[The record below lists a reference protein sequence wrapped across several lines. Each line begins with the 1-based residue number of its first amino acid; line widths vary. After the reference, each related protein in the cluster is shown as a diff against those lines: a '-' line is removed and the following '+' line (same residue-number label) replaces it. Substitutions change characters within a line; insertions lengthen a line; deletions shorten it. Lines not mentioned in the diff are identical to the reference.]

1 MTTPLH
7 VLILEDCIMDAELMV
22 HELRRAGFD
31 PQWQRVETEADFL
44 AHLDQKL
51 DIILADYSLPQ
62 FDAQRALEHLNQR
75 GLDVPFIIV
84 SGCIGEER
92 AVECMKSG
100 ATDYLLKDRLTRL
113 GQAVRKG
120 LEERLLRDDRQRVEE
135 QLTHNAFHDTLTG
148 LPNRAL
154 FLDRTQRCFH
164 QMERRGGYLFA
175 VLSVDL
181 DGFQTINASFGQPA
195 GDKVLIEIAERL
207 VQKVRSGDTV
217 ARLGGDEFALLLDDV
232 KDMRNALRVA
242 ERLQAELAKPFLVDG
257 REVLTSASVG
267 IAAGTST
274 YKRSADALRDAG
286 TAMARA
292 KRLGPGQIAVFD
304 IRMHTQA
311 VTRLKLETDLRRAA
325 DRQEFLLYYQPVVS
339 LQSGRIVGFE
349 ALLRWQHPER
359 GLISPG
365 ESLPVAE
372 EIGLLIPIGKWVL
385 QNASRQLRAWQVEF
399 PVAPP
404 LSMSV
409 NLSCKQFLQSGE
421 LLTIVDET
429 LKATGLDPRSL
440 ALEVTETVMMENAEA
455 ALATLAQLKDRQLR
469 ISIDDFGTGYSSL
482 SYLQRLP
489 IDNLKIDQSFVA
501 QMKPAGESLE
511 IVRSIITLAHSLGKL
526 VIAEGV
532 ETGEQL
538 ALLRSLGCEYGQGYF
553 FSKPLETEAAGKLAH
568 LLLAPNLEDPSC
580 RKITCAMYL
589 SRKP

>member
-1 MTTPLH
+1 
-7 VLILEDCIMDAELMV
+7 VLILEDREEDAELMV

-31 PQWQRVETEADFL
+31 PQWQRVDTEGDFL
-44 AHLDQKL
+44 AHLNQEL
-51 DIILADYSLPQ
+51 DVVLADYSLPQ
-62 FDAQRALEHLNQR
+62 FDAQRALEHLKKR

-92 AVECMKSG
+92 AVECMKYG

-113 GQAVRKG
+113 GQAVRKAVD
-120 LEERLLRDDRQRVEE
+120 EKRRRDDRHRVEE
-135 QLTHNAFHDTLTG
+135 QLVHNSFHDALTG

-154 FLDRTQRCFH
+154 FLDRAQRCLH
-164 QMERRGGYLFA
+164 QMERREGYLFA
-175 VLSVDL
+175 VLAVDL
-181 DGFQTINASFGQPA
+181 DGFQAINASFGQPA
-195 GDKVLIEIAERL
+195 VDKVLIEIGERL
-207 VQKVRSGDTV
+207 VGKVRFGDTV

-232 KDMRNALRVA
+232 KDVSNALRVA
-242 ERLQAELAKPFLVDG
+242 ERLQEGLAKPFLVDG
-257 REVLTSASVG
+257 REILTSASVG
-267 IAAGTST
+267 IASSIRT
-274 YKRSADALRDAG
+274 YKRSDDALRDAG

-292 KRLGPGQIAVFD
+292 KRLGPGQVAVFD

-311 VTRLKLETDLRRAA
+311 VTRLKLETDLRRAS

-339 LQSGRIVGFE
+339 LQSGRITGFE
-349 ALLRWQHPER
+349 ALLRWQHPQR

-365 ESLPVAE
+365 ESLLIAE
-372 EIGLLIPIGKWVL
+372 EIGLLIPIGQWVL
-385 QNASRQLRAWQVEF
+385 QNASQQLRAWQVEF

-421 LLTIVDET
+421 LLTIIDET
-429 LKATGLDPRSL
+429 LKVTGLDPCSL
-440 ALEVTETVMMENAEA
+440 ALEVTETVMMENAEV

-489 IDNLKIDQSFVA
+489 VDNLKIDQSFVA
-501 QMKPAGESLE
+501 HMKPAGESLE
-511 IVRSIITLAHSLGKL
+511 IVRGIITLAHSLGKQ

-538 ALLRSLGCEYGQGYF
+538 ALLRSLECDYGQGYL
-553 FSKPLETEAAGKLAH
+553 FSEPMEPEAARKLMA
-568 LLLAPNLEDPSC
+568 AA
-580 RKITCAMYL
+580 RTW
-589 SRKP
+589 

>member
-1 MTTPLH
+1 MVTTPLH
-7 VLILEDCIMDAELMV
+7 VLILEDREQDAELMV

-31 PQWQRVETEADFL
+31 PQWQRVDTEADFL
-44 AHLDQKL
+44 AQLNQELDVV
-51 DIILADYSLPQ
+51 LADYSLPQ
-62 FDAQRALEHLNQR
+62 FDAQRALEHLKKR

-92 AVECMKSG
+92 AVECMKYG

-113 GQAVRKG
+113 GQAVRKAVD
-120 LEERLLRDDRQRVEE
+120 EKRLRDDRHRVEE
-135 QLTHNAFHDTLTG
+135 QLVHNSFHDALTG

-154 FLDRTQRCFH
+154 FLDRAQRCLH
-164 QMERRGGYLFA
+164 QMERREGYLFA
-175 VLSVDL
+175 VLAVDL
-181 DGFQTINASFGQPA
+181 DGFQAINASFGQPA
-195 GDKVLIEIAERL
+195 VDKVLIEIGERL
-207 VQKVRSGDTV
+207 VGKVRFGDTV

-232 KDMRNALRVA
+232 KDVSNALRVA
-242 ERLQAELAKPFLVDG
+242 ERLQEGLAKPFLVDG
-257 REVLTSASVG
+257 REILTSASVG
-267 IAAGTST
+267 IASSIRT
-274 YKRSADALRDAG
+274 YKRSDDALRDAG

-292 KRLGPGQIAVFD
+292 KRLGPGQVAVFD

-311 VTRLKLETDLRRAA
+311 VTRLKLETDLRRAS

-339 LQSGRIVGFE
+339 LQSGRITGFE
-349 ALLRWQHPER
+349 ALLRWQHPQR

-365 ESLPVAE
+365 ESLLIAE
-372 EIGLLIPIGKWVL
+372 EIGLLIPIGQWVL
-385 QNASRQLRAWQVEF
+385 QNASQQLRAWQVEF

-421 LLTIVDET
+421 LLTIIDET
-429 LKATGLDPRSL
+429 LKVTGLDPCSL
-440 ALEVTETVMMENAEA
+440 ALEVTETVMMENAEV

-489 IDNLKIDQSFVA
+489 VDNLKIDQSFVA
-501 QMKPAGESLE
+501 HMKPAGESLE
-511 IVRSIITLAHSLGKL
+511 IVRGIITLAHSLGKQ

-538 ALLRSLGCEYGQGYF
+538 TLLRSLECDYGQGYL
-553 FSKPLETEAAGKLAH
+553 FSEPMEPEAARKLMAD
-568 LLLAPNLEDPSC
+568 A
-580 RKITCAMYL
+580 RTW
-589 SRKP
+589 

>member
-1 MTTPLH
+1 
-7 VLILEDCIMDAELMV
+7 MV

-31 PQWQRVETEADFL
+31 PQWQRVDTEGDFL
-44 AHLDQKL
+44 AHLNQEL
-51 DIILADYSLPQ
+51 DVVLADYSLPQ
-62 FDAQRALEHLNQR
+62 FDAQRALEHLKKR

-92 AVECMKSG
+92 AVECMKYG

-113 GQAVRKG
+113 GQAVRKAVD
-120 LEERLLRDDRQRVEE
+120 EKRLRDDRHRVEE
-135 QLTHNAFHDTLTG
+135 ELVHNSFHDALTG

-154 FLDRTQRCFH
+154 FMDRAQRCLH
-164 QMERRGGYLFA
+164 QMERREGYLFA
-175 VLSVDL
+175 VLAVDL
-181 DGFQTINASFGQPA
+181 DGFQAINASFGQPA
-195 GDKVLIEIAERL
+195 GDKVLIEIGERL
-207 VQKVRSGDTV
+207 VGKVRFGDTV

-232 KDMRNALRVA
+232 KYVSNALRVA
-242 ERLQAELAKPFLVDG
+242 ERLQEGLAKPFLVDG
-257 REVLTSASVG
+257 REILTSASVG
-267 IAAGTST
+267 IASSIKT
-274 YKRSADALRDAG
+274 YKRSDDALRDAG

-292 KRLGPGQIAVFD
+292 KRLGPGQVAVFD

-349 ALLRWQHPER
+349 ALLRWQHPQR

-365 ESLPVAE
+365 ESLLIAE
-372 EIGLLIPIGKWVL
+372 EIGLLIPIGQWVL
-385 QNASRQLRAWQVEF
+385 QNASQQLRAWQVEF

-421 LLTIVDET
+421 LLTIIDET
-429 LKATGLDPRSL
+429 LKVTGLDPRSL
-440 ALEVTETVMMENAEA
+440 ALEVTETVMMENAEV

-489 IDNLKIDQSFVA
+489 VDNLKIDQSFVA
-501 QMKPAGESLE
+501 HMKPAGESLE
-511 IVRSIITLAHSLGKL
+511 IVRGIITLAHSLGKQ

-538 ALLRSLGCEYGQGYF
+538 ALLRSLECDYGQGYL
-553 FSKPLETEAAGKLAH
+553 FSEPMEPEAARKLMAD
-568 LLLAPNLEDPSC
+568 A
-580 RKITCAMYL
+580 RTW
-589 SRKP
+589 

>member
-31 PQWQRVETEADFL
+31 PQWQRVDTEADFL

-62 FDAQRALEHLNQR
+62 FDARRALEHLNQR

-113 GQAVRKG
+113 GQAVRKAVD
-120 LEERLLRDDRQRVEE
+120 EKRLRDDRHRVEE
-135 QLTHNAFHDTLTG
+135 QLVHNSFHDALTG

-154 FLDRTQRCFH
+154 FLDRAQRCLH
-164 QMERRGGYLFA
+164 QMERREGYLFA
-175 VLSVDL
+175 VLAVDM
-181 DGFQTINASFGQPA
+181 DGFQAINASFGQPA
-195 GDKVLIEIAERL
+195 GDKVLIEIGQRL
-207 VQKVRSGDTV
+207 VGKVRFGDTV

-232 KDMRNALRVA
+232 KDVSNALRVA
-242 ERLQAELAKPFLVDG
+242 ERLQEELAKPFLVDG
-257 REVLTSASVG
+257 REILTSASVG
-267 IAAGTST
+267 IASSTRT
-274 YKRSADALRDAG
+274 YKGSDDALRDAG

-292 KRLGPGQIAVFD
+292 KRLGPGQVAVFD

-311 VTRLKLETDLRRAA
+311 VTRLKLETDLRLAA

-339 LQSGRIVGFE
+339 LQSGCLAGFE
-349 ALLRWQHPER
+349 ALLRWQHPQR
-359 GLISPG
+359 GLILPG
-365 ESLPVAE
+365 ECILVAE
-372 EIGLLIPIGKWVL
+372 EIGLLIPIGQWVL
-385 QNASRQLRAWQVEF
+385 QNASQQLRAWQMEF
-399 PVAPP
+399 PVATP

-429 LKATGLDPRSL
+429 LKATGLDPCNL
-440 ALEVTETVMMENAEA
+440 ALEVTETVVMENVEA
-455 ALATLAQLKDRQLR
+455 ALATLAQLRDRQLR

-501 QMKPAGESLE
+501 HMKPEAESLE
-511 IVRSIITLAHSLGKL
+511 IVRSIITLAHSLGKQ

-553 FSKPLETEAAGKLAH
+553 FSKPLETEAAGKLIAD
-568 LLLAPNLEDPSC
+568 A
-580 RKITCAMYL
+580 RTW
-589 SRKP
+589 

>member
-31 PQWQRVETEADFL
+31 PKWQRVETEADFL

-325 DRQEFLLYYQPVVS
+325 DRQEFLLHYQPVVS

-372 EIGLLIPIGKWVL
+372 EIGLLIPLGKWVL

-440 ALEVTETVMMENAEA
+440 AFEVTETVMMENAEA
-455 ALATLAQLKDRQLR
+455 ALATLGQLKDRQLR

-538 ALLRSLGCEYGQGYF
+538 ALLRSLGCEFGQGYF
-553 FSKPLETEAAGKLAH
+553 FSKPLETEAAGKLIAD
-568 LLLAPNLEDPSC
+568 A
-580 RKITCAMYL
+580 RTW
-589 SRKP
+589 

>member
-325 DRQEFLLYYQPVVS
+325 DRQEFLLHYQPVVS

-372 EIGLLIPIGKWVL
+372 EIGLLIPLGKWVL

-538 ALLRSLGCEYGQGYF
+538 ALLRSLGCEFGQGYF
-553 FSKPLETEAAGKLAH
+553 FSKPLETEAAGKLIAD
-568 LLLAPNLEDPSC
+568 A
-580 RKITCAMYL
+580 RTW
-589 SRKP
+589 

>member
-1 MTTPLH
+1 
-7 VLILEDCIMDAELMV
+7 MDAELMV

-31 PQWQRVETEADFL
+31 PQWQRVDTEADFL

-135 QLTHNAFHDTLTG
+135 QLAHNAFHDTLTG

-154 FLDRTQRCFH
+154 FLDRAQRCFH

-175 VLSVDL
+175 VLSIDL

-242 ERLQAELAKPFLVDG
+242 ERLQAELAKPFLMDG

-267 IAAGTST
+267 IAASTST

-311 VTRLKLETDLRRAA
+311 VTRLKLETDLRRAS

-339 LQSGRIVGFE
+339 LQSGRIAGFE

-372 EIGLLIPIGKWVL
+372 EIGLLIPIGQWVL
-385 QNASRQLRAWQVEF
+385 QNALRQLRAWQVEF
-399 PVAPP
+399 PVTPP

-429 LKATGLDPRSL
+429 LKETGLDPRSL

-501 QMKPAGESLE
+501 EMKSAGESLE
-511 IVRSIITLAHSLGKL
+511 IVRSIITLAHSLGKQ

-538 ALLRSLGCEYGQGYF
+538 ALLRSLGCEYGQGFF
-553 FSKPLETEAAGKLAH
+553 FSKPLETEAAGKLIA
-568 LLLAPNLEDPSC
+568 DV
-580 RKITCAMYL
+580 RTW
-589 SRKP
+589 

>member
-1 MTTPLH
+1 MVTTPLH
-7 VLILEDCIMDAELMV
+7 VLILEDREQDAELMV

-31 PQWQRVETEADFL
+31 PQWQRVDTEADFL
-44 AHLDQKL
+44 AQLNQELDVV
-51 DIILADYSLPQ
+51 LADYSLPQ
-62 FDAQRALEHLNQR
+62 FDAQRALEHLKKR

-92 AVECMKSG
+92 AVECMKYG

-113 GQAVRKG
+113 GQAVRKAVD
-120 LEERLLRDDRQRVEE
+120 EKRRRDDRHRVEE
-135 QLTHNAFHDTLTG
+135 QLVHNSFHDALTG

-154 FLDRTQRCFH
+154 FLDRAQRCLH
-164 QMERRGGYLFA
+164 QMERREGYLFA
-175 VLSVDL
+175 VLAVDL
-181 DGFQTINASFGQPA
+181 DGFQAINASFGQPA
-195 GDKVLIEIAERL
+195 VDKVLIEIGERL
-207 VQKVRSGDTV
+207 VGKVRFGDTV

-232 KDMRNALRVA
+232 KDVSNALRVA
-242 ERLQAELAKPFLVDG
+242 ERLQEGLAKPFLVDG
-257 REVLTSASVG
+257 REILTSASVG
-267 IAAGTST
+267 IASSIRT
-274 YKRSADALRDAG
+274 YKRSDDALRDAG

-292 KRLGPGQIAVFD
+292 KRLGPGQVAVFD

-311 VTRLKLETDLRRAA
+311 VTRLKLETDLRRAS

-339 LQSGRIVGFE
+339 LQSGRITGFE
-349 ALLRWQHPER
+349 ALLRWQHPQR

-365 ESLPVAE
+365 ESLLIAE
-372 EIGLLIPIGKWVL
+372 EIGLLIPIGQWVL
-385 QNASRQLRAWQVEF
+385 QNASQQLRAWQVEF

-421 LLTIVDET
+421 LLTIIDET
-429 LKATGLDPRSL
+429 LKVTGLDPCSL
-440 ALEVTETVMMENAEA
+440 ALEVTETVMMENAEV

-489 IDNLKIDQSFVA
+489 VDNLKIDQSFVA
-501 QMKPAGESLE
+501 HMKPAGESLE
-511 IVRSIITLAHSLGKL
+511 IVRGIITLAHSLGKQ

-538 ALLRSLGCEYGQGYF
+538 ALLRSLECDYGQGYL
-553 FSKPLETEAAGKLAH
+553 FSEPMEPEAARKLMA
-568 LLLAPNLEDPSC
+568 AA
-580 RKITCAMYL
+580 RTW
-589 SRKP
+589 

>member
-7 VLILEDCIMDAELMV
+7 LLILEDRAEDAELMI

-31 PQWQRVETEADFL
+31 PQWQRVDTEADFL
-44 AHLDQKL
+44 AHLNQDL
-51 DIILADYSLPQ
+51 DVVLADYSLPQ
-62 FDAQRALEHLNQR
+62 FDAQRALEHLKQR

-92 AVECMKSG
+92 AVECMKYG

-113 GQAVRKG
+113 GQAVRKAVS
-120 LEERLLRDDRQRVEE
+120 EKCFRDDRHRMEE
-135 QLTHNAFHDTLTG
+135 QLVHSSFHDALTG

-154 FLDRTQRCFH
+154 FLDRAQRCLH
-164 QMERRGGYLFA
+164 QMERREGYLFA
-175 VLSVDL
+175 VLAVDL
-181 DGFQTINASFGQPA
+181 DGFQAINASFGQPA
-195 GDKVLIEIAERL
+195 GDKVLIEIGERL
-207 VQKVRSGDTV
+207 VGKVRFGDTV

-232 KDMRNALRVA
+232 KDVSNAMRVA
-242 ERLQAELAKPFLVDG
+242 KRLQEGLAKSFLVDG
-257 REVLTSASVG
+257 REILTSASVG
-267 IAAGTST
+267 IASSIRT
-274 YKRSADALRDAG
+274 YKRSDDALRDAC

-292 KRLGPGQIAVFD
+292 KRLGPGQVAVFD

-311 VTRLKLETDLRRAA
+311 VTRLKLETDLRLAS

-339 LQSGRIVGFE
+339 LQSGRITGFE
-349 ALLRWQHPER
+349 ALLRWQHPQR

-365 ESLPVAE
+365 ESLVIAE
-372 EIGLLIPIGKWVL
+372 EIGLLIPIGQWVL
-385 QNASRQLRAWQVEF
+385 QNASQQLRAWQVEF

-421 LLTIVDET
+421 LLTIIDET
-429 LKATGLDPRSL
+429 LKVTGLDPRSL
-440 ALEVTETVMMENAEA
+440 ELEVTETVMMENVEV

-489 IDNLKIDQSFVA
+489 VDNLKIDQSFIA
-501 QMKPAGESLE
+501 HMKPAGESLE
-511 IVRSIITLAHSLGKL
+511 IVRGIITLAHSLGKQ

-538 ALLRSLGCEYGQGYF
+538 ALLRSLECDYGQGYI
-553 FSKPLETEAAGKLAH
+553 FSEPIEPEAARKLMA
-568 LLLAPNLEDPSC
+568 DT
-580 RKITCAMYL
+580 RTW
-589 SRKP
+589 